1 MRRKTQPARRGTVEL
16 ELRTHELAPGG
27 DAVGHVELGG
37 ERRAVFVRG
46 ACAGELVRVRVDA
59 STRPAR
65 GTLLAVLERSPDRA
79 EPPCAHV
86 ERCGACD
93 WMHVAREAQ
102 REAHLAHVR
111 AALPAEAR
119 DLAVAWHE
127 APRALRWRERAR
139 VHVTASQGRVAVGMH
154 APHTRT
160 AVDVDTCIAL
170 EPALDGARAELR
182 AALAGAHGIGEAR
195 LALGAPGAPR
205 RAVVNLDWDG
215 DLAADTFRRFERGV
229 ASGAWQGARIL
240 VRGATRPAVIG
251 DPTPWTHG
259 ADGAPLVLAPGGFAQ
274 AHPEVNA
281 ALVRRVV
288 ELASAALPKEGGTVV
303 ELFAGA
309 GNLTVALARLGAAV
323 VAVEADEA
331 ACEAARANLRARG
344 LDARV
349 QSGDAS
355 QHPLRPA
362 PHVLVLDPPRT
373 GARAVAEALSKAPRG
388 PRRVLYVSCDP
399 RTLAR
404 DVARLTERAFVVSA
418 TEVFEMFPHT
428 SHVETLC
435 VLDRV
440 ERR

>member
-1 MRRKTQPARRGTVEL
+1 
-16 ELRTHELAPGG
+16 
-27 DAVGHVELGG
+27 
-37 ERRAVFVRG
+37 
-46 ACAGELVRVRVDA
+46 
-59 STRPAR
+59 
-65 GTLLAVLERSPDRA
+65 
-79 EPPCAHV
+79 
-86 ERCGACD
+86 
-93 WMHVAREAQ
+93 
-102 REAHLAHVR
+102 
-111 AALPAEAR
+111 
-119 DLAVAWHE
+119 
-127 APRALRWRERAR
+127 
-139 VHVTASQGRVAVGMH
+139 
-154 APHTRT
+154 
-160 AVDVDTCIAL
+160 
-170 EPALDGARAELR
+170 
-182 AALAGAHGIGEAR
+182 
-195 LALGAPGAPR
+195 
-205 RAVVNLDWDG
+205 
-215 DLAADTFRRFERGV
+215 
-229 ASGAWQGARIL
+229 
-240 VRGATRPAVIG
+240 
-251 DPTPWTHG
+251 
-259 ADGAPLVLAPGGFAQ
+259 
-274 AHPEVNA
+274 
-281 ALVRRVV
+281 
-288 ELASAALPKEGGTVV
+288 VV